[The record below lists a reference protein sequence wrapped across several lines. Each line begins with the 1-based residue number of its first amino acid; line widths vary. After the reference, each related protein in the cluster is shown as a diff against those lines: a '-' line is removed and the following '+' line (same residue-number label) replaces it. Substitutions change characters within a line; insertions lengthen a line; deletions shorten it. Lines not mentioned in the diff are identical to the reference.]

1 MNNEDTSQAEMAA
14 GYVRAETLAQI
25 LGLSVRSVQYYRAN
39 GALVTEKT
47 QWGQRYNFRKSC
59 IAFIKFLLQKLD
71 TAGEK
76 QRALTAEANYKERK
90 AELMLLELRKRRGEL
105 HEARHIRAIWT
116 QNLIEIRSAIR
127 AIPGR
132 TAVELS
138 LCAGPNEIAATLR
151 RSIDETL
158 HQLANRE
165 YDPEEFKKLVEAEG
179 DYISDLEEEDEDE
192 TDEKTQSK

>member
-1 MNNEDTSQAEMAA
+1 MSIEERDTSQEEMAA

-25 LGLSVRSVQYYRAN
+25 LGVSVRSVQRYRAD

-47 QWGQRYNFRKSC
+47 KWGQRYNFRKSC

-116 QNLIEIRSAIR
+116 QNLVEIRSAIR
-127 AIPGR
+127 AIR
-132 TAVELS
+132 
-138 LCAGPNEIAATLR
+138 
-151 RSIDETL
+151 
-158 HQLANRE
+158 
-165 YDPEEFKKLVEAEG
+165 
-179 DYISDLEEEDEDE
+179 
-192 TDEKTQSK
+192 